1 MSILCTRNGLC
12 QVMLTLKGREIPQI
26 LRSIP
31 NAPSELYIAGTD
43 VNELLAKPRL
53 AVVGTRN
60 ASPYGRGVTE
70 TLVEDLASQ
79 GVVVISGL
87 ALGVDS
93 IAHRTTLKTGGLTV
107 AVLPGGIKKIY
118 PRSHESL
125 ARQIV
130 EKGGVLISEKPSSE
144 SPRPYDFLHRNRLI
158 SGLSD
163 AVLVTEAAA
172 RSGSLNTARHALEQ
186 GKTIFAVPGNIN
198 NLYSEG
204 TNNLIKM
211 GANLVTSAKD
221 IYSVMGWTFVEKN
234 DTTPLNLPENQM
246 VIYKLLKSGLT
257 SGEELLMNS
266 KLNSQEFTEA
276 LTMLEIESLIIPL
289 GANNWAVK

>member
-1 MSILCTRNGLC
+1 MSILCTRKGLC

-43 VNELLAKPRL
+43 VYELLTKPRL

-107 AVLPGGIKKIY
+107 AVLPGGLKKIY

-266 KLNSQEFTEA
+266 ELNSQEFTEA

>member
-1 MSILCTRNGLC
+1 MSILCTRKGLC

-43 VNELLAKPRL
+43 VNDLLAKPRL

-130 EKGGVLISEKPSSE
+130 EKSGVLISEKPSSE

-266 KLNSQEFTEA
+266 ELNSQEFTEA